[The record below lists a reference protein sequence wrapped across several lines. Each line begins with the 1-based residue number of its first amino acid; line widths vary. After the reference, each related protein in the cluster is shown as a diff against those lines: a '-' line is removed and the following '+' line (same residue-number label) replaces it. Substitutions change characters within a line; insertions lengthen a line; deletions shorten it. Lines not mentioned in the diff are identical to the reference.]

1 MTLGELVDVLGGKLA
16 QGSPE
21 IEITGVSSSVLATA
35 RDLVFAEDAL
45 SATEAFASNAGMV
58 VVRSGTEASCYP
70 TLESKDDS
78 RMGHPRVVE
87 DREAA
92 GRGSCYPTLGSD
104 ETAAKDGA
112 PVDLRQGKCVVEVRQ
127 PRLWF
132 ARAAKLLAPALPLTG
147 VHAAAVVGAG
157 VELAAGVCVGACA
170 VIGDGARIGARSRIE
185 AGANIGAGVCVGAQC
200 RIYPRAVL
208 YPGTTLGDRIIVH
221 AGAVLGADGFGY
233 VRDPATGAY
242 TQFPQQGTLV
252 IEDDV
257 EIGANSTIDRGAL
270 KATRIGRGTKIDN
283 LVHVG
288 HNCDIG
294 EDVILVT
301 GTGISGSSTVGN
313 GAVLAGQV
321 GIGDHAHVGP
331 GVILG
336 GQAGVLSRKT
346 VTNEMFGLKPGS
358 VLWGTPA
365 RPLTQVLREIALLG
379 RMVKKKG
386 SGVRD

>member
-1 MTLGELVDVLGGKLA
+1 MHWDALLCEGRRRMTLGELMEKLGGKLV
-16 QGSPE
+16 QGDPATE
-21 IEITGVSSSVLATA
+21 LTGVNSVELARATE
-35 RDLVFAEDAL
+35 LVFAEDSGAAAKAL
-45 SATEAFASNAGMV
+45 ACHAGV
-58 VVRSGTEASCYP
+58 VVLKSGTLDLCLP
-70 TLESKDDS
+70 T
-78 RMGHPRVVE
+78 H
-87 DREAA
+87 
-92 GRGSCYPTLGSD
+92 GSD
-104 ETAAKDGA
+104 KTAAMDGA
-112 PVDLRQGKCVVEVRQ
+112 PTSVPHGAPAAVPLKCVVETEQ

-132 ARAAKLLAPALPLTG
+132 ARAAKLLRPPLPRASIHAPHHLGSHLKIGKRVAIGTGAVIGDNVALGDGTRIE
-147 VHAAAVVGAG
+147 AG
-157 VELAAGVCVGACA
+157 A
-170 VIGDGARIGARSRIE
+170 VIGDGVVIGE
-185 AGANIGAGVCVGAQC
+185 EC

-208 YPGTTLGDRIIVH
+208 YPGTTLGNRVVVH

-233 VRDPATGAY
+233 VRDSTTGAY
-242 TQFPQQGTLV
+242 TQFPQQGTLL

-270 KATRIGRGTKIDN
+270 KQTRIGRGTKIDN

-294 EDVILVT
+294 EDVILVM

-336 GQAGVLSRKT
+336 GQAGVLSGKT
-346 VTNEMFGLKPGS
+346 VTNQGLKPGT

-365 RPLTQVLREIALLG
+365 RPLKQVLRELAVLA
-379 RMVKKKG
+379 RMAKKAK
-386 SGVRD
+386 SRD